1 MTNMAH
7 RTQILKYMY
16 SVAKFQVTIILY
28 INDCLVKSE
37 EANTKKVT
45 PCRNRNVLSSLF
57 RTLTKNILTHEAEYL
72 DFEIPVSK
80 AGKGTTRSPFQNT
93 LPGWALWSSQ
103 SLLMQGRP
111 LSVSLR
117 SETPRGIG
125 IMFHMPDA
133 RLYSPAR
140 LQQFS
145 KNACNSKY
153 FSLNRSMFADLGI
166 TGTFPDTCTPISSI
180 CPESLGGATPQTQRY
195 T

>member
-1 MTNMAH
+1 MAH

-16 SVAKFQVTIILY
+16 SVVKFQVTIILY
-28 INDCLVKSE
+28 INVCLVKSE

-57 RTLTKNILTHEAEYL
+57 RTLRKNILTHEAEYL
-72 DFEIPVSK
+72 DFAIPVSK

-125 IMFHMPDA
+125 IMFPRQPYA
-133 RLYSPAR
+133 RCEII
-140 LQQFS
+140 FS
-145 KNACNSKY
+145 SK
-153 FSLNRSMFADLGI
+153 A
-166 TGTFPDTCTPISSI
+166 
-180 CPESLGGATPQTQRY
+180 ATIQKKCM
-195 T
+195 